1 MLDLIPKEILDY
13 ILYLT
18 HLLEI
23 RDNRSIFYGIREQVE
38 ILWSGR
44 ETICVYLHPREMQ
57 LEWEGRYEQ
66 IPEEQLYDLRR
77 TMTYLI
83 KNFFNEDFESYKDSA
98 YQNHKNLYIF
108 YHAWDIPGRIKQ
120 VQESKKILK
129 AFYINGEFLDPSV
142 NK

>member
-1 MLDLIPKEILDY
+1 ML
-13 ILYLT
+13 
-18 HLLEI
+18 LLRKLVI
-23 RDNRSIFYGIREQVE
+23 QKDRSKSYGIREPVD
-38 ILWSGR
+38 IIWGGR
-44 ETICVYLHPREMQ
+44 RTICVYLHPREMQ
-57 LEWEGRYEQ
+57 LEWEGRYDQ
-66 IPEEQLYDLRR
+66 IPEEQLYDLRI

-83 KNFFNEDFESYKDSA
+83 KNPCNEDFESYKDSA

-129 AFYINGEFLDPSV
+129 AYYISGEFLDPTV